1 MSNQPLDKGRIAVI
15 VERYPSKNIDQQTG
29 QPIMKARYANVG
41 RATKWITNG
50 VEQIEQEIDC
60 MPLGVTGPVKLYIF
74 WDSQQSNN
82 QQQAPQQGGYQ
93 QQAPQQGGYQQQAP
107 QQGGYQQQRG

>member
-1 MSNQPLDKGRIAVI
+1 
-15 VERYPSKNIDQQTG
+15 
-29 QPIMKARYANVG
+29 
-41 RATKWITNG
+41 
-50 VEQIEQEIDC
+50 